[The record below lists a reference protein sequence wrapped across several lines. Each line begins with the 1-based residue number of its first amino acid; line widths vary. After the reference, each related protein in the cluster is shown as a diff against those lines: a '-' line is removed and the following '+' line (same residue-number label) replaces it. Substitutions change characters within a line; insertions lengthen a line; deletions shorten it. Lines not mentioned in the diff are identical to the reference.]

1 MSKTEKLQRATNAL
15 NEMKQGVRVL
25 TQFQKDKLK
34 EFLEEEAEDIG
45 MTSRHPDKKETK
57 KSPRRIKGKGDKI
70 MGRTAMGRVQAAKG
84 GMIKGYMGGG
94 EVEVAMDDSPNSG
107 MITTKGFGASR
118 KT

>member
-57 KSPRRIKGKGDKI
+57 KSPRRMK
-70 MGRTAMGRVQAAKG
+70 AAKG

>member
-45 MTSRHPDKKETK
+45 MTSRHADKKSLGIKTEDK
-57 KSPRRIKGKGDKI
+57 KLPRR
-70 MGRTAMGRVQAAKG
+70 AMARMQSAAKG

>member
-1 MSKTEKLQRATNAL
+1 MSKTAKGQSAADTLNLMKEGFGLTKMQEEKL
-15 NEMKQGVRVL
+15 K
-25 TQFQKDKLK
+25 K
-34 EFLEEEAEDIG
+34 FLVEEAEDIG

-57 KSPRRIKGKGDKI
+57 KSPRRMK
-70 MGRTAMGRVQAAKG
+70 AAKG

-94 EVEVAMDDSPNSG
+94 EVHMDDSPNSG

>member
-34 EFLEEEAEDIG
+34 KFLEEEAEDIG
-45 MTSRHPDKKETK
+45 MTSRHPNKKETK
-57 KSPRRIKGKGDKI
+57 KS
-70 MGRTAMGRVQAAKG
+70 MGPDPNKQKNPMQSKAKG

-94 EVEVAMDDSPNSG
+94 EVHMDDSPNSG
-107 MITTKGFGASR
+107 MITAKGWGKSR
-118 KT
+118 AT

>member
-1 MSKTEKLQRATNAL
+1 MNEKTKENLGEKIAAGELRGNLNKSEMTLLKKVMSKL
-15 NEMKQGVRVL
+15 
-25 TQFQKDKLK
+25 KD
-34 EFLEEEAEDIG
+34 
-45 MTSRHPDKKETK
+45 TSAKNPHKKETIRDTITDLK
-57 KSPRRIKGKGDKI
+57 ANRKSTVSDNKMITR
-70 MGRTAMGRVQAAKG
+70 AAKG